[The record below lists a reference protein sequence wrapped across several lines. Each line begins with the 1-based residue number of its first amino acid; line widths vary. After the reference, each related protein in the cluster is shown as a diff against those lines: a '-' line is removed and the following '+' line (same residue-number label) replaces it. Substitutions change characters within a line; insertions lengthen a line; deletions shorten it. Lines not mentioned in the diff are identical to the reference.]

1 LKEQT
6 ELADQLKTA
15 LELKQRE
22 NKALEENSLEA
33 NSDLEERVKSYE
45 TTIETSK
52 RQYQTLQGEI
62 TLL

>member
-1 LKEQT
+1 MKEQT